1 MEAQDQSYVLNLQI
15 SKMEKKMDARL
26 SNDEDVGTLL
36 KKRLEEMEKEK
47 KYFENQI
54 GDHENTIA
62 RFEIENERK
71 SKELLEAESW
81 KVENVELKRK
91 WGVLSVKVQH
101 LEAELNNA
109 YNKIHA
115 LRSLP
120 EEQAKDAM
128 VMADKERLEEE
139 NKELQIKLADLE
151 KEHGILVQNYDKSSE
166 VNQFKMKMYSL
177 EPIVLSNSFVK
188 PHVFVTN
195 LGTLIV
201 IEMV

>member
-1 MEAQDQSYVLNLQI
+1 
-15 SKMEKKMDARL
+15 
-26 SNDEDVGTLL
+26 
-36 KKRLEEMEKEK
+36 
-47 KYFENQI
+47 
-54 GDHENTIA
+54 
-62 RFEIENERK
+62 
-71 SKELLEAESW
+71 
-81 KVENVELKRK
+81 
-91 WGVLSVKVQH
+91 VLSVKVQH

-109 YNKIHA
+109 YNKIHE